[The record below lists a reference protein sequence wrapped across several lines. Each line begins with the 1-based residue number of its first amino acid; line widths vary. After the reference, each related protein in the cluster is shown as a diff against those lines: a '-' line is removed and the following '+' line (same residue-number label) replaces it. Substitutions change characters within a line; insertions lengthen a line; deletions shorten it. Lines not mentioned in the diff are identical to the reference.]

1 MDPEA
6 NTRLPLI
13 DRKPLYAPKYD
24 SVPLRA
30 HPLAG
35 LVATHW
41 SIQYP
46 AEMQATAVREVL
58 TLPCLAFQSQQA
70 SYRLRQSVVAVSY
83 IACS

>member
-6 NTRLPLI
+6 NTSLPLI

-41 SIQYP
+41 SIQHP
-46 AEMQATAVREVL
+46 AEMQA
-58 TLPCLAFQSQQA
+58 CLAFQSQQA
-70 SYRLRQSVVAVSY
+70 SYMLRQSVVAVSY